1 MTAETKTQAGHLAQ
15 ACHEMLLRLAG
26 TAPDDLVTRCRGWL
40 ADGQLDTLALA
51 VVFYATSASA
61 ALASDDLALLA
72 ELLERGGADRSG
84 LHQIEADDFDPYPCY
99 RFAAEVT
106 PSSRP
111 DRAEQALVKA
121 VATESGAV
129 GAWRSWR
136 LPGNGSAWPAP
147 KRIFVVE
154 VSQGTDQVA
163 VTARLQQELS
173 AAGEADP
180 QVEVYQSGQELR
192 AYHGLARE
200 HGELIWAAAQDPGIE
215 VAGVFDS
222 VDAQA
227 GPRFDP
233 DHKRLDEEEAA
244 KVAAYLYGGEPLL
257 VTTASM
263 DDILDATQA
272 GRVPMSFR
280 TDGTWI
286 WCDAAAYYVAKHRLE
301 PDGGLLAHIRA
312 GGYVAPFVDG
322 VAVQRALA
330 VLQGPAEQSAAGRD
344 DR

>member
-1 MTAETKTQAGHLAQ
+1 MTAETKIQAGHPAQ

-40 ADGQLDTLALA
+40 ADGQLETLALA
-51 VVFYATSASA
+51 VVFYATSANA
-61 ALASDDLALLA
+61 ALATDDLALLT
-72 ELLERGGADRSG
+72 ELLDASDAGRSG
-84 LHQIEADDFDPYPCY
+84 LHQIETDDFDPFPCY
-99 RFAAEVT
+99 RFAAEIT
-106 PSSRP
+106 PSSGP
-111 DRAEQALVKA
+111 DRAEQALVKVMA
-121 VATESGAV
+121 AESGAA
-129 GAWRSWR
+129 GAWRAWR

-154 VSQGTDQVA
+154 VGQGTDQIA

-173 AAGEADP
+173 AARETDP
-180 QVEVYQSGQELR
+180 QVEVYQTGQELR
-192 AYHGLARE
+192 AYHRLVRE
-200 HGELIWAAAQDPGIE
+200 HGELIWAAAEDPGIE
-215 VAGVFDS
+215 FAGVFDS
-222 VDAQA
+222 VDTES

-233 DHKRLDEEEAA
+233 DHSKLDEEEAA

-257 VTTASM
+257 VTTATM
-263 DDILDATQA
+263 DDIVDTTQA

-286 WCDAAAYYVAKHRLE
+286 WCDAAAYYVARHQLE

-312 GGYVAPFVDG
+312 ASYLRPAVDG
-322 VAVQRALA
+322 VAVHRALA
-330 VLQGPAEQSAAGRD
+330 LLQGPAEPSAAGHD